1 MKTKILIVIFSIV
14 GFLIFCPQMR
24 AQAVDGYTSI
34 DYDDST
40 GLIDAY
46 SETSLDYD
54 VECYY
59 QAYVYMRVYDD
70 SGYTIVTDWDQDYS
84 GFGFI
89 SVEDLFYADSGT
101 TYTADGTHS
110 AYATYY
116 DYDYDWDWDYG
127 RYRTYY
133 YYYDVWFFG
142 FYEGYYIYE
151 PWYYYFINPYGF
163 QPQRTRRTPRVRT
176 GTTHDSAQVSTPSL
190 KPHHL
195 LVDVDQYSTNDCQS
209 VRRDLRFKVQT
220 QSNRF
225 VTDASV
231 RETFPPPHNTCTD
244 QDIHPSDNCRP
255 LDPGGTFQDA
265 LSVTCPA
272 DNSTCGFS
280 MRNQWQWCPPSGAP
294 ITIGTLNND
303 VRKYTITINGSEHFT
318 PGVSKIFRR

>member
-24 AQAVDGYTSI
+24 AQGIDGYTSI

-70 SGYTIVTDWDQDYS
+70 SGNTIVTDWDQDSS
-84 GFGFI
+84 GLGFI
-89 SVEDLFYADSGT
+89 SVEDMFYADSGT
-101 TYTADGTHS
+101 VYTADGTHS

-116 DYDYDWDWDYG
+116 DYDYSYDPDYG
-127 RYRTYY
+127 RYRDTYF
-133 YYYDVWFFG
+133 YYDVWFFG
-142 FYEGYYIYE
+142 FYEDYYIYE
-151 PWYYYFINPYGF
+151 PWYYYFPNPYGF
-163 QPQRTRRTPRVRT
+163 QSQRTRPTPRVTT
-176 GTTHDSAQVSTPSL
+176 GTTHDSAQVGTPSL

-220 QSNRF
+220 QSGRF

-231 RETFPPPHNTCTD
+231 RETFPPPHNTCTG
-244 QDIHPSDNCRP
+244 QDVSPSDTCRS

-265 LSVTCPA
+265 LSVGCPA

-280 MRNQWQWCPPSGAP
+280 VKNQWQWCAPSGGP

-303 VRKYTITINGSEHFT
+303 VRKYTITINNSEHFT
-318 PGVSKIFRR
+318 EGVSKIYRR